1 MELTALAV
9 SAFIVTL
16 GATPVMG
23 RLAWWLDLL
32 DRPTDA
38 PHKSHQE
45 AIPYGGGVAIACGLL
60 ASGIVAPFAE
70 IVSALVA
77 AGLAIL
83 LLGLLDDW
91 RGSPPLLRFIL
102 QLVIA
107 TGISF
112 LVPAFRLPLADSML
126 SIQVGSTAL
135 FITAVTNAFNF
146 LDNMDGLAA
155 GLGSIV
161 LLFLGIYAM
170 EIGYDSLA
178 FLSVALAA
186 ALAGFLVF
194 NFPPAR
200 IFMGDAGGLFVGFVV
215 GTITVALIRQAHLVQ
230 AVEFELLHLTP
241 RLTLT
246 VALYDFVSVIVIRL
260 RHRSFPW
267 IGDHNHISHRLVR
280 CGLSRRSAVVAI
292 YGVALLTCLPLLF
305 IAVAPYPTKWI
316 LLLLAPGFAVS
327 TAAIELNHRRTR
339 HPGNSRLEERAID

>member
-1 MELTALAV
+1 MELAFTAAA
-9 SAFIVTL
+9 AFLVTL
-16 GATPVMG
+16 GATPLVR
-23 RLAWWLDLL
+23 RLAWCLNLL
-32 DRPTDA
+32 DRPDDA

-60 ASGIVAPFAE
+60 ASGVIAPFAE
-70 IVSALVA
+70 AERFLVV
-77 AGLAIL
+77 AGLVIL
-83 LLGLLDDW
+83 ILGLLDDW
-91 RGSPPLLRFIL
+91 RGSPALLRFLL

-107 TGISF
+107 AGLSF
-112 LVPAFRLPLADSML
+112 VVPAFRLPLADSML
-126 SIQVGSTAL
+126 PVQVGSTAL

-161 LLFLGIYAM
+161 LLFLGIYSV

-178 FLSVALAA
+178 FLCAGLAA

-200 IFMGDAGGLFVGFVV
+200 IFMGDAGGLFIGFVV
-215 GTITVALIRQAHLVQ
+215 GTTAVALIRQAHLGR
-230 AVEFELLHLTP
+230 AIEFEFLHLAP
-241 RLTLT
+241 LLPLT

-260 RHRSFPW
+260 HHRSFPW

-292 YGVALLTCLPLLF
+292 CGAALLTCLPILF
-305 IAVAPYPTKWI
+305 IAAVPYPAKWI

-327 TAAIELNHRRTR
+327 TAAVEISLGRTCQR
-339 HPGNSRLEERAID
+339 GSSIGKEDGS